1 MIGCAFALRN
11 ASAITCLDT
20 HSQSTLYP
28 RSAGSQPSFP
38 LLSVAGHNSPHATS
52 QERTT
57 ECYRARPRLR
67 PSPLPPASTN
77 PPRPLAHSR
86 SSSPYLTSSACPSIL
101 RRPACSRPSP
111 FVRLCVCECV
121 VISPS
126 ALPPPPSLSP
136 IQSTRMRGYSSPLH
150 RCRTA
155 VTARTHPILTSK
167 WAGIHAG

>member
-1 MIGCAFALRN
+1 MKYDRLRVCIKKRECDHLSWYPFTAYPLSPFRRQPAL
-11 ASAITCLDT
+11 C
-20 HSQSTLYP
+20 
-28 RSAGSQPSFP
+28 SFP

-111 FVRLCVCECV
+111 FVRVCV
-121 VISPS
+121 S
-126 ALPPPPSLSP
+126 ASSFPLRHFLLLPPVCL
-136 IQSTRMRGYSSPLH
+136 QSSPH
-150 RCRTA
+150 ACEGTPRRSTA
-155 VTARTHPILTSK
+155 AARQ
-167 WAGIHAG
+167 WRHAPSRF

>member
-1 MIGCAFALRN
+1 MKYDRLRVCIKKRECDHLSWYPFTAYPLSPFRRQPAL
-11 ASAITCLDT
+11 C
-20 HSQSTLYP
+20 
-28 RSAGSQPSFP
+28 SFP

-111 FVRLCVCECV
+111 FVRVCVCECV

-126 ALPPPPSLSP
+126 ALPPPPPSLSP
-136 IQSTRMRGYSSPLH
+136 IQSTRMRVYSSPLH

-155 VTARTHPILTSK
+155 VTARTQPILT
-167 WAGIHAG
+167 